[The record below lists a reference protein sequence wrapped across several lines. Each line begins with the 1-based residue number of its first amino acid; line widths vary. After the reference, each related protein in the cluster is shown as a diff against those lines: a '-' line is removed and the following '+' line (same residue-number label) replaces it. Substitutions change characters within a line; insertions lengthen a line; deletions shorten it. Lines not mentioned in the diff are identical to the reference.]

1 MILELY
7 IKNIAIIGELRVRF
21 GDGFNVLSG
30 ETGAGKSIIVDSM
43 NLILGSRGDS
53 ELIKFGEQSDA
64 GIRHRAGR
72 GADYLQRAER
82 FRKKYLPDWRQAG
95 QSFGFERNCLTSG
108 QYLWAKPTAA
118 ATG

>member
-43 NLILGSRGDS
+43 NLILGSRGDR
-53 ELIKFGEQSDA
+53 ELIKFGEQSAYVEAQFSCDPN
-64 GIRHRAGR
+64 H
-72 GADYLQRAER
+72 
-82 FRKKYLPDWRQAG
+82 
-95 QSFGFERNCLTSG
+95 
-108 QYLWAKPTAA
+108 
-118 ATG
+118 